1 MSVKELPLG
10 AVERLHRFRLHT
22 FHWRDNPY
30 LAYLYILPGLALYA
44 VFVLYPIVQTVRYSF
59 YEWTGFSAPVFI
71 GLDNYR
77 ALLSDARFLSA
88 LGNNFYFILF
98 YTILPILL
106 GLFLTSLLTRGR
118 LWGMAF
124 FRVGLFLPQVLSPV
138 VVGIIWRWIFSYN
151 GPVNE
156 LLLTIGLDGWVKPWL
171 GDFDWALPATG
182 TVGTWYEYG
191 LCMVLFI
198 AGVQAI
204 GEELYDAAKVDG
216 ANAFRQFIHI
226 TLPGLRQQILVAFV
240 MTFIAALRVFG
251 LVFVLTRG
259 GPGQETEVTTML
271 IYEQTFRFRQAGYG
285 TAMAVVL
292 SVIITGVAV
301 LAIVLQARQ
310 ERDR

>member
-1 MSVKELPLG
+1 MSVNDTSFGPLKR
-10 AVERLHRFRLHT
+10 VRSFRLLSI
-22 FHWRDNPY
+22 HWRANPL
-30 LAYLYILPGLALYA
+30 LAYFYILPGLALYA

-59 YEWTGFSAPVFI
+59 FEWTGFSTPTYI

-77 ALLSDARFLSA
+77 ALLDDDRFWNA
-88 LGNNFYFILF
+88 LGNNFYFISF

-118 LWGMAF
+118 LWGMSF

-151 GPVNE
+151 GPINE
-156 LLLTIGLDGWVKPWL
+156 FLLMLGLDTWVKPWL
-171 GDFDWALPATG
+171 GDFDWAAPSTG
-182 TVGTWYEYG
+182 AVGTWYEYG
-191 LCMVLFI
+191 LCMVLFM

-216 ANAFRQFIHI
+216 ANAFRQFIHV

-271 IYEQTFRFRQAGYG
+271 IYEETFRFRQAGYG
-285 TAMAVVL
+285 TAIAVVL
-292 SVIITGVAV
+292 SAIITAV
-301 LAIVLQARQ
+301 SVVAIVLQSRE
-310 ERDR
+310 ERD